1 MKTDL
6 FKALAGFQS
15 EVPVIHKATSGYG
28 YTYADLPDIIEIIT
42 PLLQKY
48 ELGFTQIVNGNELQT
63 IVFHYP
69 SGQSIEG
76 SATIAPADFK
86 GMNNYQAL
94 GSAIT
99 YLRRYSLSAMLG
111 LVTDKD
117 VDAADIKPKTEAAK
131 PAQPKPAQ
139 PKVEN
144 KWVFDGCEYTH
155 TELTKELKDS
165 GKFPKYE
172 QLDNGV
178 FDELLAFTY
187 CLDLIKEGK
196 LELIKDHN
204 KNISEINVNA
214 LRVIAK
220 TKDHEFLK
228 LRP

>member
-15 EVPVIHKATSGYG
+15 EVPVIHKDTNGYG
-28 YTYADLPDIIEIIT
+28 YTYADLPQIIEKIT
-42 PLLQKY
+42 PFLKKY
-48 ELGFTQIVNGNELQT
+48 ELGFTQIVNGNELVT

-86 GMNNYQAL
+86 GMNYYQAL

-117 VDAADIKPKTEAAK
+117 VDAADIKPKQEVTK
-131 PAQPKPAQ
+131 PTQPA
-139 PKVEN
+139 PKAEN
-144 KWVFDGCEYTH
+144 KWIFDGCEYTH
-155 TELTKELKDS
+155 SQLTKELKDS

-187 CLDLIKEGK
+187 CLDLIKAGK
-196 LELIKDHN
+196 LSDIATHS
-204 KNISEINVNA
+204 KNISEINVSA
-214 LRVIAK
+214 LRLIAK
-220 TKDHEFLK
+220 SPNHELLK